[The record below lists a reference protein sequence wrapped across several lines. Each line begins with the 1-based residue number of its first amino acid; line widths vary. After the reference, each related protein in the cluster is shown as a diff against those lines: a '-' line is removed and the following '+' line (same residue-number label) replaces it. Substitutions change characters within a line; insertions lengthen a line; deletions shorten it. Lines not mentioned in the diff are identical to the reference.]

1 MRWEEL
7 GPTEVCD
14 STMPVG
20 VDDDVLRFDVVVNDI
35 QVMQSV
41 DA

>member
-1 MRWEEL
+1 MWREKL
-7 GPTEVCD
+7 GSTEVCD
-14 STMPVG
+14 STVPVG
-20 VDDDVLRFDVVVNDI
+20 VDDDVLRFDVVVDDI